1 MAGQSESKP
10 WRGFSAPLHPEG
22 KYALYGPPPWH
33 FEGYMSAVRLRCDP
47 DAIDHMV
54 PEPMKTAAD
63 PFVEIAVFDCRC
75 DYGLGEGYVQR
86 NPDQVHFQESFV
98 RHFIEY
104 AGAIGYWMPYI
115 WCNTDSEFA
124 IGREMYG
131 WPHKWGNVAL
141 TERPFR
147 GWRAGDIVTGLVGR
161 GCRAVM
167 EFESELEQPGDR
179 GGIGVAQGAADDT
192 SAGTRPGQTGTDVR
206 WGSSFTQVALP
217 HPTDEGMVL
226 QRLVRNQMLDVDFTD
241 IWTGKG
247 SFEVYAPELQY
258 LKGAEVVS
266 ARWHTIVWTKPYSA
280 EVVLE
285 ELVAA

>member
-1 MAGQSESKP
+1 MNAEAGRKP

-22 KYALYGPPPWH
+22 RYALYGPPPWH

-63 PFVEIAVFDCRC
+63 PLVEIAVFDCRC
-75 DYGLGEGYVQR
+75 DYGLGEEYVQR
-86 NPDQVHFQESFV
+86 NPDQVRFQESFA

-104 AGAIGYWMPYI
+104 EGAVGYWMPYI

-161 GCRAVM
+161 GCRAVL
-167 EFESELEQPGDR
+167 EFEIELERPGDLD
-179 GGIGVAQGAADDT
+179 GIGMAQGADDDS
-192 SAGTRPGQTGTDVR
+192 SAGTAPGRTGTDVR

-217 HPTDEGMVL
+217 HPAEQGMVL
-226 QRLVRNQMLDVDFTD
+226 QRLVRNQMLDVEFTD

-247 SFEVYAPELQY
+247 SYEVYAPELQY

-266 ARWHTIVWTKPYSA
+266 ARWHTIVWTKPYPA

-285 ELVAA
+285 ELAAA